1 MAEKNRSMYMEEL
14 DLIEFLVAHVASL
27 SSFVAVEVACE
38 VVVAESPT
46 LPLVGMDLQSASV
59 VSSAIAIG
67 TMRLGYPQY

>member
-1 MAEKNRSMYMEEL
+1 
-14 DLIEFLVAHVASL
+14 
-27 SSFVAVEVACE
+27 VAVEVACE